1 MSPRHSRRYFNEFSG
16 RHRLRTVGTLGQIE
30 LTIIGTVGKRL
41 RYKDPEKAN
50 GPDSGAREMA
60 A

>member
-1 MSPRHSRRYFNEFSG
+1 M
-16 RHRLRTVGTLGQIE
+16 RTVGTLGQIE